1 VSAPVFSSLV
11 GQEAAIAQLERAL
24 TSNETGN
31 EMTHAWL
38 FTGPPGS
45 GRSVIA
51 LSFAAALVC
60 KKKGCGNCNDCSTAL
75 TGTHQDV
82 EIMKIDGLTIKVDEI
97 REVVSRANWTTST
110 SNWRVIVVEDS
121 DRMTESAA
129 NALLKSLED
138 AGSSTVWLLSAP
150 SPDDVLPT
158 IRSRCRH
165 VQLKI
170 PTMEEIKDFLISTLN
185 STPEEAEQAA
195 RISQGHIGKARAFT
209 RDKSLRDSRRIIFE
223 IMLKV
228 TTESKAISAASKIIE
243 LVEEQV
249 SARLTE
255 VLEKEI
261 QEAKN
266 IYQGSS
272 RGLISGGSKA
282 LKELERDQKLKTT
295 RAIKDQIDIYL
306 LDYMSFIRD
315 CLLVNGPW
323 INTDLSEQIKTFQSK
338 RNDHDLSQLLTRI
351 SNSRAK
357 LATNASQSLVLETV
371 FLSFVQSKSGN

>member
-60 KKKGCGNCNDCSTAL
+60 KERGCGECSDCKTAL
-75 TGTHQDV
+75 AGTHQDV

-97 REVVSRANWTTST
+97 REVVSRASWTTST

-129 NALLKSLED
+129 NALLKSLEEA
-138 AGSSTVWLLSAP
+138 AGSTVWLLSAP
-150 SPDDVLPT
+150 SPGDVLPT
-158 IRSRCRH
+158 IRSRCRQ
-165 VQLKI
+165 VQLRI
-170 PTMEEIKDFLISTLN
+170 PTSTELKDFLISTLN
-185 STPEEAEQAA
+185 STHQEAEQAA
-195 RISQGHIGKARAFT
+195 RISQGHIGKARALIK
-209 RDKSLRDSRRIIFE
+209 DKSLRDLRRIIFE
-223 IMLKV
+223 ILLNAA
-228 TTESKAISAASKIIE
+228 TESKAISAASKIIE
-243 LVEEQV
+243 LAEERV
-249 SARLTE
+249 TAKLIE
-255 VLEKEI
+255 GLEKEI
-261 QEAKN
+261 DEAKN
-266 IYQGSS
+266 IYQGTS

-295 RAIKDQIDIYL
+295 RAIKDEIDGYL
-306 LDYMSFIRD
+306 LDYMSFVRD

-323 INTDLSEQIKTFQSK
+323 INADLSEHIKVFQLKNSEE
-338 RNDHDLSQLLTRI
+338 DLSQLLTLI

-357 LATNASQSLVLETV
+357 LATNASQSLVLETL
-371 FLSFVQSKSGN
+371 FLSFVQGKSGN

>member
-24 TSNETGN
+24 TSNDTDN

-45 GRSVIA
+45 GCSVIA

-60 KKKGCGNCNDCSTAL
+60 KNGGCGECGDCKTAL
-75 TGTHQDV
+75 SGTHQDV

-97 REVVSRANWTTST
+97 REVVSRASWTTST

-129 NALLKSLED
+129 NALLKSLEE

-150 SPDDVLPT
+150 SPEDVLPT
-158 IRSRCRH
+158 IRSRCRQ
-165 VQLKI
+165 VQLRI
-170 PTMEEIKDFLISTLN
+170 PTMEEIKNFLISTLN
-185 STPEEAEQAA
+185 STPEEAEQSAKV
-195 RISQGHIGKARAFT
+195 SQGHIGRARAFLK
-209 RDKSLRDSRRIIFE
+209 DKSLRDSRRTIFE
-223 IMLKV
+223 ILLNA
-228 TTESKAISAASKIIE
+228 TTESKAISAASKIVD
-243 LVEEQV
+243 LAEERV
-249 SARLTE
+249 AGRLRE
-255 VLEKEI
+255 GLEKEI
-261 QEAKN
+261 EEAKN
-266 IYQGSS
+266 IYQGTS

-282 LKELERDQKLKTT
+282 LKQLERDQKLKTT
-295 RAIKDQIDIYL
+295 RAIKDEIDSYL

-323 INTDLSEQIKTFQSK
+323 INADLSEQIKTFQLKRSK
-338 RNDHDLSQLLTRI
+338 EGLSQLLTLI

-357 LATNASQSLVLETV
+357 LATNASQSLVLETL
-371 FLSFVQSKSGN
+371 FLSFTRSKSGN

>member
-1 VSAPVFSSLV
+1 MSFPVFSSLV

-60 KKKGCGNCNDCSTAL
+60 KKKGCGECGDCKTAL
-75 TGTHQDV
+75 SGTHQDV

-97 REVVSRANWTTST
+97 REVVSRASWTTST
-110 SNWRVIVVEDS
+110 SKWRVIVVEDS

-129 NALLKSLED
+129 NALLKSLEE

-150 SPDDVLPT
+150 SPEDVLPT
-158 IRSRCRH
+158 IRSRCRQ
-165 VQLKI
+165 VQLRI
-170 PTMEEIKDFLISTLN
+170 PTMAEIKDFLISTLN

-195 RISQGHIGKARAFT
+195 KVSQGHIGKARAFIK
-209 RDKSLRDSRRIIFE
+209 DKGLKDSRRLIFE
-223 IMLKV
+223 ILLDA
-228 TTESKAISAASKIIE
+228 TTESKAISAAAKIIE
-243 LVEEQV
+243 LAEERV
-249 SARLTE
+249 AGRLTE
-255 VLEKEI
+255 GLEKEI
-261 QEAKN
+261 EEAKN
-266 IYQGSS
+266 IYQGTT

-282 LKELERDQKLKTT
+282 IKGLERDQKLKTT
-295 RAIKDQIDIYL
+295 RAIKDEIDSYF

-323 INTDLSEQIKTFQSK
+323 INADLSEQIKTFQLKKSEE
-338 RNDHDLSQLLTRI
+338 NLSQLLTLI

-357 LATNASQSLVLETV
+357 LATNASQSLVLETL